1 MINFDFDYYKPS
13 DLESAYKLFTQLSS
27 EGKKVV
33 YYAGG
38 TELVTLFRKG
48 TIRADAVIDL
58 KGVKG
63 ICEVEM
69 NKEITIGA
77 CSTLNDIIEI
87 YDISILKNIL
97 IHIGDHTVRNAI
109 TLGGNICGRLPY
121 KEALLPLIALNAQLV
136 IYGQNGLY
144 TKALREVFDKRLKL
158 DKGEILYQI
167 KYESKTLKYSSRRYT
182 ETTATDYPLVHVLVV
197 DDDEKMVL
205 VSGFHS
211 YPIYQL
217 YEIESLKEIKASFNV
232 FGKDNIRGSSNY
244 KRHLLMD
251 AIDDIFAELE
261 VCDG

>member
-13 DLESAYKLFTQLSS
+13 DLESAYKLFVQLST

-48 TIRADAVIDL
+48 THRADAVIDL

-69 NKEITIGA
+69 NEDITIGA
-77 CSTLNDIIEI
+77 CSTLNDIIEVH
-87 YDISILKNIL
+87 DISILKNIL

-136 IYGQNGLY
+136 IYGKNGLF
-144 TKALREVFDKRLKL
+144 TKALREVFDKRLTL

-167 KYESKTLKYSSRRYT
+167 KYESKALNYGSRRYT
-182 ETTATDYPLVHVLVV
+182 ETTVTDYPLVHVLVV
-197 DDDEKMVL
+197 DDEEKMVL

-211 YPIYQL
+211 YPIFKL
-217 YEIESLKEIKASFNV
+217 YKQESVQEIKASFNA
-232 FGKDNIRGSSNY
+232 FGKDNMRGSSNY

-251 AIDDIFAELE
+251 ALDGIFAELE
-261 VCDG
+261 GSHG